1 MRTSCAVAMALTA
14 TLASTLSIAAS
25 DKHNWITGS
34 VVEISATERP
44 SAGVAYLYTIQ
55 AGTREFVIR
64 LQAVR
69 TANGPAGAHG
79 PVAPRINVGEEI
91 TFAPEGTQAWIL
103 SEDMEYQC
111 RVLRQRLL
119 KTSATGTPRVPPQE
133 SKPPTQDE
141 KTGGGSSTPGNSGEQ
156 RPAIETPPAPLATP
170 TSISAGDPA
179 HNAGTARNST
189 ATTTTSMKV
198 AASPGVK
205 APALLY
211 KVQPEYAEEARKA
224 GLQGAVILSVDVGT
238 DGFARNVKVV
248 RSLGMGLDEKAIEAV
263 QKWKFRPGSKDGNPV
278 IVAATIQVNFRL
290 PRDPASSSPSSSRDS
305 AANPAMQKG
314 SASYLQQRLH
324 LWELKDAKAEL
335 GRVVGRS
342 KNAES
347 ETFTFADPTKS
358 YRVFDLTFDTQTRKL
373 VEIRVY
379 PWGGLRWD
387 ECKAL
392 WGSNYSQSTTEE
404 PGVLVYS
411 YLTRPITAL
420 VRSSGEVVSFDFR

>member
-1 MRTSCAVAMALTA
+1 MRTSCAVALALTA
-14 TLASTLSIAAS
+14 MLASTLSIAAS

-69 TANGPAGAHG
+69 TANGPAGARG

-103 SEDMEYQC
+103 SEEVEYQC

-119 KTSATGTPRVPPQE
+119 KTSATGTPRASPQE
-133 SKPPTQDE
+133 SKPQTQDE
-141 KTGGGSSTPGNSGEQ
+141 KTGGGPSTPGNSGEQ
-156 RPAIETPPAPLATP
+156 RPAIESPPLVTP
-170 TSISAGDPA
+170 TSASAGDTVR
-179 HNAGTARNST
+179 NVGKARNST
-189 ATTTTSMKV
+189 ATTTTSVKM

-238 DGFARNVKVV
+238 DGYARNFKVV
-248 RSLGMGLDEKAIEAV
+248 RGLGMGLDEKAIEAV
-263 QKWKFRPGSKDGNPV
+263 QKWKFRPGSKDGKPV

-290 PRDPASSSPSSSRDS
+290 PRVPASANLSAARDT

-392 WGSNYSQSTTEE
+392 WGSNYSQSTTED

-411 YLTRPITAL
+411 YRTRPITAL

>member
-1 MRTSCAVAMALTA
+1 M
-14 TLASTLSIAAS
+14 
-25 DKHNWITGS
+25 
-34 VVEISATERP
+34 
-44 SAGVAYLYTIQ
+44 
-55 AGTREFVIR
+55 
-64 LQAVR
+64 
-69 TANGPAGAHG
+69 
-79 PVAPRINVGEEI
+79 
-91 TFAPEGTQAWIL
+91 FAPEGTQAWIL

-119 KTSATGTPRVPPQE
+119 KTSATGTPRVSPQE
-133 SKPPTQDE
+133 SKPQTQDE
-141 KTGGGSSTPGNSGEQ
+141 KTGGGPSTPGNSGEQ
-156 RPAIETPPAPLATP
+156 RPAIESPPAPLAAP
-170 TSISAGDPA
+170 TSVSAGDPA
-179 HNAGTARNST
+179 HNVGTARNST
-189 ATTTTSMKV
+189 ATTTTSVKV

-238 DGFARNVKVV
+238 DGYARNFKVV
-248 RSLGMGLDEKAIEAV
+248 RGLGMGLDEKAIEAV
-263 QKWKFRPGSKDGNPV
+263 QKWKFRPGSKDGKPV

-290 PRDPASSSPSSSRDS
+290 PRDPASSNPSSSRDT

-324 LWELKDAKAEL
+324 LWEVKDAKAEL
-335 GRVVGRS
+335 GRVVGRF

-379 PWGGLRWD
+379 PWGGLHWD